1 MTDTTVAQAEPKA
14 VHNKWLVALVVS
26 LATFMEV
33 LDTTIT
39 NVSLRHI
46 AGSLGAGQD
55 ESTWVLTSYLVAN
68 GIILPLS
75 GWLSDVLG
83 RKRFFITCIL
93 GFTLASFACGAATS
107 LIGLVIF
114 RIIQGA
120 AGGGLQP
127 TQQAIILDS
136 FPPKERGAVF
146 TITGLTMIVA
156 PVLGPTLGGLI
167 TDNFDWRWIFYINI
181 PVGLAAAFFVWRMVE
196 DPPHAKAKGFRQIDF
211 VGLGL
216 VSLGLAALQIV
227 LDKGQQEDWFSSD
240 FIQIWGLTSVTC
252 LTIAA
257 IWLWKRAEPIVDLS
271 LLTNKAFLSSCILI
285 FLTGFVLYSSSA
297 LLPLML
303 QTEYGYNAT
312 WAGLI
317 LSPGGLA
324 VIFIMPIAGKLISKV
339 QARWLIAVG
348 LTLCGSG
355 MFYTMNFTPETDF
368 HTFMWYRIAQTI
380 GLPFLFIPVSTLAFA
395 GIEKERSNKASALF
409 SLSRNLG
416 GSIGIAIAQA
426 YISHGQQVHRHA
438 LSTHLVPGS
447 RNYEQLLA
455 DTQKIIPDPHGAM
468 GHINRTLQEQA
479 NLLAYSDTFAMMG
492 TLMAVALVIALFV
505 LPANKPGGGPAAAAH

>member
-1 MTDTTVAQAEPKA
+1 MTDAAQPAAKP
-14 VHNKWLVALVVS
+14 VVNKWLVAFVVS

-46 AGSLGAGQD
+46 AGSLGAGQE

-75 GWLSDVLG
+75 GWLSDVMG

-93 GFTLASFACGAATS
+93 GFTIASFACGAATS

-167 TDNFDWRWIFYINI
+167 TDNIDWRWIFYINI
-181 PVGLAAAFFVWRMVE
+181 PVGLAAAFFVWRLVD

-227 LDKGQQEDWFSSD
+227 LDKGQTEDWFSSA
-240 FIQIWGLTSVTC
+240 FIQSWGIVSFTC
-252 LTIAA
+252 LCIAG

-271 LLTNKAFLSSCILI
+271 LLTNRAFLSSCILI
-285 FLTGFVLYSSSA
+285 FLTGFALYSSSA

-312 WAGLI
+312 WAGFI
-317 LSPGGLA
+317 LSPGALCI
-324 VIFIMPIAGKLISKV
+324 IFIMPFVGRMVSKV
-339 QARWLIAVG
+339 QARYLIAIG
-348 LTLCGSG
+348 LTLCSIG
-355 MFYTMNFTPETDF
+355 MFATMRFTPETDF
-368 HTFMWYRIAQTI
+368 HTFVIFRIMQVV

-395 GIEKERSNKASALF
+395 NIEKERSNKASALF

-426 YISHGQQVHRHA
+426 FISHGQQVHRYF
-438 LSTHLVPGS
+438 LSEHLVPGS
-447 RNYEQLLA
+447 QNYERLLSQ
-455 DTQKIIPDPHGAM
+455 TQKVIPDTHSAL
-468 GHINRTLQEQA
+468 GHINQTLQQQA
-479 NLLAYSDTFAMMG
+479 NILAYSDTFALMG
-492 TLMAVALVIALFV
+492 TLMAVALVISLFV
-505 LPANKPGGGPAAAAH
+505 LPANKPGGAPAGNGH